1 MNRLGPCAAV
11 LLTLMGVLIGNTL
24 VTAAA
29 LDTGKATGKAMRKLS
44 K

>member
-1 MNRLGPCAAV
+1 M

-24 VTAAA
+24 VAA
-29 LDTGKATGKAMRKLS
+29 LDTVKATGKAMRKLS